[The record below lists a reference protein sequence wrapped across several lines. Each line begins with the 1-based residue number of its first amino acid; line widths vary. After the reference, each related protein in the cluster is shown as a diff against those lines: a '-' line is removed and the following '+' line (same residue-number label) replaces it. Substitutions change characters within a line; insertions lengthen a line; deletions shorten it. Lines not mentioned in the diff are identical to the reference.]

1 MDREIKLT
9 TPIRVGGAEK
19 TTLHF
24 RHNLRVGDML
34 AAERYML
41 SNGYDGSAMDAL
53 INGNIGVMLA
63 IMESLCQLPPGTL
76 EQLSL
81 DDFAALSEATQDF
94 FATSPGT
101 GAGGSGS

>member
-1 MDREIKLT
+1 MDKEIKLT
-9 TPIRVGGAEK
+9 TSIRVGGAEK
-19 TTLHF
+19 STLHF
-24 RHNLRVGDML
+24 RHSLRVGDML

-53 INGNIGVMLA
+53 NDGNIGVMLA

-81 DDFAALSEATQDF
+81 DDFATLSDATKDF

-101 GAGGSGS
+101 GAGGSES